1 MADLTAT
8 GPGEDGS
15 VRLLDA
21 HISGDLSLRGA
32 TLTNE
37 AGAALVADG
46 LEVGSSAV
54 LAGLTATGHGEKGTV
69 RLPGAHI
76 TGQLLLVDDAKL
88 TNEAGPALVADGLQ
102 VDSDTSLAGLTATG
116 HGEKGTV
123 RLLGAHITGD
133 LDLRRATLT
142 NEAGPALYA
151 DGLQVDS
158 ATSLAGLTLPGTAR
172 KARCGCR
179 ARTSPASFSS

>member
-1 MADLTAT
+1 M
-8 GPGEDGS
+8 
-15 VRLLDA
+15 
-21 HISGDLSLRGA
+21 
-32 TLTNE
+32 
-37 AGAALVADG
+37 
-46 LEVGSSAV
+46 
-54 LAGLTATGHGEKGTV
+54 

-142 NEAGPALYA
+142 NEAGPALVA

-158 ATSLAGLTLPGTAR
+158 ATSLAGLTATGHGPLGAVRLLGAHITGQLDLTGAKLTNEAGAALYADGLQVDSATR
-172 KARCGCR
+172 WLA
-179 ARTSPASFSS
+179 